1 MGTLPT
7 HAHPATQHRCRQ
19 AMTTQSHPRRGWH
32 RRAVAA
38 VGAVGVL
45 WAQGMATASAQTTD
59 AAGPDDAR
67 AQQLPEVQVKSR
79 RLSPAPSVQAD
90 AIRSTTTV
98 GAQALQERQPDSV
111 FQMMDE
117 VAGVGVQ
124 GGPRNSG
131 MSFNIRGYTDGEDV
145 RVELDGVAKGF
156 EKYRFGGTFIEPEL
170 LKSIEV
176 RRGAQIESGAGAL
189 GGTVSART
197 KDAADLLRPG
207 QSWGA
212 RTRIG
217 HAANNEETHAF
228 VSIYGRPSERSDVV
242 IARSR
247 RTSND
252 ISLPDGTR
260 LPLSATDAYS
270 TLLKGSW
277 WASDSLKLQ
286 ASWIAFQ
293 DQGLQAYDTTGGQP
307 GAFGQT
313 QRRIQDET
321 LSLQAHWLDETSGR
335 EWKTTLGRSRT
346 QVRDHMAK
354 GWSVFSVSAPVDD
367 DIAHDH
373 QTLDTRLTLP
383 LMRSAEADPSEATPS
398 NTSDRLSASGWRLS
412 LHLGLQQGHSERA
425 SRRVTGNAAINQA
438 LYPDG
443 NNPAQPPGSKDSTGA
458 YAQLALQHG
467 PWQVLPGLR
476 WDRITSRVEG
486 ANALLLQQAGQPD
499 SVSAARSS
507 PSLTLAHELVPQRWT
522 LFGTWARSFRPPL
535 LDEAFMRASYGP
547 CNNASLLRLS
557 DGGVPGYARNAQV
570 APRSGICADFFEPES
585 SRSLQAGVH
594 AKLAGIAGP
603 RSVLQAKLTAFNDR
617 TSHLLETLMAEPGG
631 SGRLTQPGTE
641 HRWGL
646 ELESSLQVE
655 AVSVRLS
662 GHRMQGRTFDGLA
675 ERDLLTVPADRL
687 LLALG
692 WQQAWG
698 DIGLRWQQVWARRY
712 FTDNTRRATARQA
725 GHQLLGLTARWQ
737 LHPKLSLDL
746 AVDNLANTPHQLDNG
761 FGGPGTD
768 GPGRNV
774 RIAISGRY

>member
-1 MGTLPT
+1 M
-7 HAHPATQHRCRQ
+7 
-19 AMTTQSHPRRGWH
+19 
-32 RRAVAA
+32 
-38 VGAVGVL
+38 
-45 WAQGMATASAQTTD
+45 
-59 AAGPDDAR
+59 DDASVPSQ
-67 AQQLPEVQVKSR
+67 ALPEVRVQAR

-90 AIRSTTTV
+90 DIRSTTTI
-98 GAQALQERQPDSV
+98 GAPALRERQPDSI
-111 FQMMDE
+111 FQLMDE
-117 VAGVGVQ
+117 VAGVAVQ

-156 EKYRFGGTFIEPEL
+156 EKYRFGGTFIEPDL
-170 LKSIEV
+170 LKAIEV

-207 QSWGA
+207 PPWGA
-212 RTRIG
+212 RTRVG
-217 HAANNEETHAF
+217 HATNNSETHAF
-228 VSIYGRPSERSDVV
+228 VSVYGRPSERSDVV

-252 ISLPDGTR
+252 IALPDGSR
-260 LPLSATDAYS
+260 LPLSSTDAAS

-293 DQGLQAYDTTGGQP
+293 DQGLQAYDTTGGEP

-321 LSLQAHWLDETSGR
+321 LSLQAHWLDEASGR
-335 EWKTTLGRSRT
+335 EWQTTLGRSRT
-346 QVRDHMAK
+346 RVRDHMEK
-354 GWSVFSVSAPVDD
+354 GWSVFSANAPVDD
-367 DIAHDH
+367 DIEHAH

-383 LMRSAEADPSEATPS
+383 LIGSAQGT
-398 NTSDRLSASGWRLS
+398 TSSGDAAGNWRLS

-425 SRRVTGNAAINQA
+425 SRRVTGNTAINQA

-443 NNPAQPPGSKDSTGA
+443 NNPAQPPGSKDSSGA

-467 PWQVLPGLR
+467 AWQVLPGLR

-486 ANALLLQQAGQPD
+486 ANALLLKQAGQPD
-499 SVSAARSS
+499 TISAARHS
-507 PSLTLAHELVPQRWT
+507 PSLTLAHELVPQRWSV
-522 LFGTWARSFRPPL
+522 FGTWARAFRPPL

-557 DGGVPGYARNAQV
+557 DGGVPGYARSAQV

-594 AKLAGIAGP
+594 ARLAGVAGA

-617 TSHLLETLMAEPGG
+617 TAHLLETLMAEPGG

-655 AVSVRLS
+655 DISVRLS

-675 ERDLLTVPADRL
+675 ERDLLSVPADRV

-692 WQQAWG
+692 WRQPWG
-698 DIGLRWQQVWARRY
+698 DIGLRWQQVWARRH
-712 FTDNTRRATARQA
+712 FTDNTRRTTARQA
-725 GHQLLGLTARWQ
+725 GHQLLGVTARWQ
-737 LHPKLSLDL
+737 LHPQLSLDV
-746 AVDNLANTPHQLDNG
+746 AADNLANTPHQLDNG

-774 RIAISGRY
+774 RVALSGRY

>member
-1 MGTLPT
+1 
-7 HAHPATQHRCRQ
+7 
-19 AMTTQSHPRRGWH
+19 MTTQSHPRRGWH
-32 RRAVAA
+32 RQAVAA

-59 AAGPDDAR
+59 AADPDDAR

-79 RLSPAPSVQAD
+79 RASPSPSVQPD

-98 GAQALQERQPDSV
+98 GAQALQERQPNSV

-212 RTRIG
+212 RIRTG
-217 HAANNEETHAF
+217 HAANNDETNAF

-252 ISLPDGTR
+252 IALPDGSR
-260 LPLSATDAYS
+260 LPLSATDADS
-270 TLLKGSW
+270 ALLKGSW

-293 DQGLQAYDTTGGQP
+293 DQGLQPYDTTGGQP

-321 LSLQAHWLDETSGR
+321 LSLQAHWLDEASGR
-335 EWKTTLGRSRT
+335 EWRTTLGRSRT
-346 QVRDHMAK
+346 RVRDHMEK
-354 GWSVFSVSAPVDD
+354 GWSVFSANGPVDD
-367 DIAHDH
+367 DIEHAH
-373 QTLDTRLTLP
+373 QTLETRLTLP
-383 LMRSAEADPSEATPS
+383 LMGSAQGAASPSDAADS
-398 NTSDRLSASGWRLS
+398 WRLS

-425 SRRVTGNAAINQA
+425 SRRVTGDAAINQA

-443 NNPAQPPGSKDSTGA
+443 NNPAQPPGIKDSTGA

-522 LFGTWARSFRPPL
+522 LFGTWAQSFRPPL

-557 DGGVPGYARNAQV
+557 DGGVPGYARTAQV

-585 SRSLQAGVH
+585 SRSLQAGMH
-594 AKLAGIAGP
+594 ARLPGVAGQ

-662 GHRMQGRTFDGLA
+662 GHRIQGRTFDGLV

-712 FTDNTRRATARQA
+712 FTDNTRRATARQT

-746 AVDNLANTPHQLDNG
+746 AADNLANTPHQLDNG
-761 FGGPGTD
+761 FGGPGSD

>member
-1 MGTLPT
+1 
-7 HAHPATQHRCRQ
+7 
-19 AMTTQSHPRRGWH
+19 MTTQPDLRGSQH

-38 VGAVGVL
+38 VGALCVL
-45 WAQGMATASAQTTD
+45 CALGTWGAPAASAPSTE
-59 AAGPDDAR
+59 AGGVDEATSGT
-67 AQQLPEVQVKSR
+67 QQLPEVQVKSR

-117 VAGVGVQ
+117 VAGVAVQ

-131 MSFNIRGYTDGEDV
+131 MGFNIRGYTDGEDV

-170 LKSIEV
+170 LKAIEV

-197 KDAADLLRPG
+197 QDAADLLRPG

-212 RTRIG
+212 RTRVG
-217 HAANNEETHAF
+217 HAANNGETHAF
-228 VSIYGRPSERSDVV
+228 VSAYGRPSERSDVV

-252 ISLPDGTR
+252 IALPDGSR
-260 LPLSATDAYS
+260 LPLSSTDAAS

-321 LSLQAHWLDETSGR
+321 LSLQAHWLDEASGR
-335 EWKTTLGRSRT
+335 AWKTTLGRSRT
-346 QVRDHMAK
+346 RVRDHMEK

-367 DIAHDH
+367 DIEHAH

-383 LMRSAEADPSEATPS
+383 LLDSAQGTPGADGTPGTNDTSGSGAPSS
-398 NTSDRLSASGWRLS
+398 HWRLS

-467 PWQVLPGLR
+467 AWQVLPGLR

-486 ANALLLQQAGQPD
+486 ANALLLQQAGQ
-499 SVSAARSS
+499 SERISATRNS
-507 PSLTLAHELVPQRWT
+507 PSLTLAHEWVPQRWT

-557 DGGVPGYARNAQV
+557 DGGVPGYARTTQV

-594 AKLAGIAGP
+594 AKLPGVAGP
-603 RSVLQAKLTAFNDR
+603 RSLLQAKLTAFNDR
-617 TSHLLETLMAEPGG
+617 TAHLLETLMAEPGG
-631 SGRLTQPGTE
+631 SSRLIQPGTE

-655 AVSVRLS
+655 SVSVRLS

-675 ERDLLTVPADRL
+675 ERDLLSVPADRL

-692 WQQAWG
+692 WRQPWG
-698 DIGLRWQQVWARRY
+698 DIGLRWQQVWARRH

-725 GHQLLGLTARWQ
+725 GHQLLGVTARWQ
-737 LHPKLSLDL
+737 VHPQLSLDV
-746 AVDNLANTPHQLDNG
+746 AADNLANTPHRLDNG

-774 RIAISGRY
+774 RIALSGRY

>member
-1 MGTLPT
+1 M
-7 HAHPATQHRCRQ
+7 
-19 AMTTQSHPRRGWH
+19 
-32 RRAVAA
+32 
-38 VGAVGVL
+38 
-45 WAQGMATASAQTTD
+45 
-59 AAGPDDAR
+59 DDASVPSQ
-67 AQQLPEVQVKSR
+67 ALPEVRVQAR

-90 AIRSTTTV
+90 AIRSTTTI
-98 GAQALQERQPDSV
+98 GAPALQERQPDSV
-111 FQMMDE
+111 FQLMDE
-117 VAGVGVQ
+117 VAGVAVQ

-156 EKYRFGGTFIEPEL
+156 EKYRFGGTFIEPDL
-170 LKSIEV
+170 LKAIEV

-207 QSWGA
+207 QPWGA
-212 RTRIG
+212 RSRVG
-217 HAANNEETHAF
+217 HATHNAETHAF
-228 VSIYGRPSERSDVV
+228 VSAYGRPSERSDVV
-242 IARSR
+242 VARSR

-252 ISLPDGTR
+252 IALPDGSR
-260 LPLSATDAYS
+260 LPLSSTDAAS

-293 DQGLQAYDTTGGQP
+293 DQGLQAYDTTGGEP

-321 LSLQAHWLDETSGR
+321 LSLQAHWLDEASGR
-335 EWKTTLGRSRT
+335 EWQATLGRSRT
-346 QVRDHMAK
+346 RVRDHMEK
-354 GWSVFSVSAPVDD
+354 GWSVFSANTPVDD
-367 DIAHDH
+367 DIEHAH

-383 LMRSAEADPSEATPS
+383 LMGSAQGAASPGDATG
-398 NTSDRLSASGWRLS
+398 NWRLS

-425 SRRVTGNAAINQA
+425 SRRVTGNTAINQA

-458 YAQLALQHG
+458 YAQLALHHG
-467 PWQVLPGLR
+467 AWQVLPGLR

-486 ANALLLQQAGQPD
+486 ANALLLKRAGQPD
-499 SVSAARSS
+499 TISAARHS
-507 PSLTLAHELVPQRWT
+507 PSLTLAHELVPQRWSV
-522 LFGTWARSFRPPL
+522 FGTWARAFRPPL

-557 DGGVPGYARNAQV
+557 DGGVPGYARSAQV

-594 AKLAGIAGP
+594 ARLAGVAGA

-617 TSHLLETLMAEPGG
+617 TAHLLETLMAEPGG

-655 AVSVRLS
+655 DISMRLS

-675 ERDLLTVPADRL
+675 ERDLLSVPSDRV

-692 WQQAWG
+692 WRQPWG

-725 GHQLLGLTARWQ
+725 SHRLLGVTARWQ
-737 LHPKLSLDL
+737 LHPQLSLDV
-746 AVDNLANTPHQLDNG
+746 AADNLANTPHQLDNG

-774 RIAISGRY
+774 RIALSGRY

>member
-1 MGTLPT
+1 
-7 HAHPATQHRCRQ
+7 
-19 AMTTQSHPRRGWH
+19 MTTQPDPRGSRN

-38 VGAVGVL
+38 LGALCVL
-45 WAQGMATASAQTTD
+45 GAPTASAQT
-59 AAGPDDAR
+59 AGTVDVDDTHAST
-67 AQQLPEVQVKSR
+67 QQLPEVQVKSR
-79 RLSPAPSVQAD
+79 RLNPAPSVQAD
-90 AIRSTTTV
+90 AIRSTTTI

-170 LKSIEV
+170 LKAIEV

-212 RTRIG
+212 RTRVG
-217 HAANNEETHAF
+217 HATNNSETHAF
-228 VSIYGRPSERSDVV
+228 VSVYGRPSERSDVV

-252 ISLPDGTR
+252 IALPDGSR
-260 LPLSATDAYS
+260 LPLSATDAGS
-270 TLLKGSW
+270 SLLKGSW

-321 LSLQAHWLDETSGR
+321 LSLQAHWLDEASGR

-383 LMRSAEADPSEATPS
+383 LMRSAEADPTDARPS
-398 NTSDRLSASGWRLS
+398 NAGDRPSASGWRLS

-425 SRRVTGNAAINQA
+425 SRRVTGNTAINQA

-467 PWQVLPGLR
+467 RWQVLPGLR

-486 ANALLLQQAGQPD
+486 ANALLLQQAGQSD
-499 SVSAARSS
+499 RISAARSS

-522 LFGTWARSFRPPL
+522 LFGTWAQAFRPPL

-557 DGGVPGYARNAQV
+557 DGGVPGYARTAQV

-594 AKLAGIAGP
+594 ARLPGVAGP
-603 RSVLQAKLTAFNDR
+603 RSALQAKLTAFNDR
-617 TSHLLETLMAEPGG
+617 TAHLLETLMAEPGG

-655 AVSVRLS
+655 AFSVRLS

-692 WQQAWG
+692 WQQPWG

-725 GHQLLGLTARWQ
+725 GHRLLGVTARWQ
-737 LHPKLSLDL
+737 LQPQLSLDV
-746 AVDNLANTPHQLDNG
+746 AADNLANTPHQLDNG

-774 RIAISGRY
+774 RIALSARY

>member
-1 MGTLPT
+1 M
-7 HAHPATQHRCRQ
+7 
-19 AMTTQSHPRRGWH
+19 
-32 RRAVAA
+32 
-38 VGAVGVL
+38 
-45 WAQGMATASAQTTD
+45 
-59 AAGPDDAR
+59 DDASVPSQ
-67 AQQLPEVQVKSR
+67 ALPEVRVQAR
-79 RLSPAPSVQAD
+79 RLNPAPSVQAD
-90 AIRSTTTV
+90 AIRSTTTI
-98 GAQALQERQPDSV
+98 GAPALQERQPDSV
-111 FQMMDE
+111 FQLMDE
-117 VAGVGVQ
+117 VAGVAVQ

-156 EKYRFGGTFIEPEL
+156 EKYRFGGTFIEPDL
-170 LKSIEV
+170 LKAIEV

-207 QSWGA
+207 QPWGA
-212 RTRIG
+212 RNRVG
-217 HAANNEETHAF
+217 HATNNAETHAF
-228 VSIYGRPSERSDVV
+228 VSAYGRPSERSDVV
-242 IARSR
+242 VARSR

-252 ISLPDGTR
+252 IALPDGSR
-260 LPLSATDAYS
+260 LPLSSTDAAS

-293 DQGLQAYDTTGGQP
+293 DQGLQAYDTTGGEP

-321 LSLQAHWLDETSGR
+321 LSLQAHWLDEASGR
-335 EWKTTLGRSRT
+335 EWQATLGRSRT
-346 QVRDHMAK
+346 RVRDHMEK
-354 GWSVFSVSAPVDD
+354 GWSVFSANTPVDD
-367 DIAHDH
+367 DIEHAH

-383 LMRSAEADPSEATPS
+383 LIGSAQGTASSVDVTS
-398 NTSDRLSASGWRLS
+398 NWRLS

-425 SRRVTGNAAINQA
+425 SRRVTGNTAINQA

-443 NNPAQPPGSKDSTGA
+443 NNPAQPPGSKDSSGA

-467 PWQVLPGLR
+467 AWQVLPGLR

-486 ANALLLQQAGQPD
+486 ANALLLKQAGQPD
-499 SVSAARSS
+499 TISAARHS
-507 PSLTLAHELVPQRWT
+507 PSLTLAHELVPQRWSV
-522 LFGTWARSFRPPL
+522 FGTWARAFRPPL

-557 DGGVPGYARNAQV
+557 DGGVPGYARSAQV

-594 AKLAGIAGP
+594 ARLAGVAGA

-617 TSHLLETLMAEPGG
+617 TAHLLETLMAEPGG

-655 AVSVRLS
+655 DISVRLS

-675 ERDLLTVPADRL
+675 ERDLLSVPADRV

-692 WQQAWG
+692 WRQPWG
-698 DIGLRWQQVWARRY
+698 DIGLRWQQVWARRH
-712 FTDNTRRATARQA
+712 FTDNTRRTTARQA
-725 GHQLLGLTARWQ
+725 GHQLLGVTARWQ
-737 LHPKLSLDL
+737 LHPQLSLDV
-746 AVDNLANTPHQLDNG
+746 AADNLANTPHQLDNG

-774 RIAISGRY
+774 RVALSGRY

>member
-1 MGTLPT
+1 
-7 HAHPATQHRCRQ
+7 
-19 AMTTQSHPRRGWH
+19 MTTPPNPRGKWH
-32 RRAVAA
+32 RRSVAA
-38 VGAVGVL
+38 VGVL
-45 WAQGMATASAQTTD
+45 CALGATHPSAQGSDAGGVDDASAPSQ
-59 AAGPDDAR
+59 A
-67 AQQLPEVQVKSR
+67 LPEVRVQAR

-90 AIRSTTTV
+90 AIRSTTTI

-111 FQMMDE
+111 FQLMDE
-117 VAGVGVQ
+117 VAGVAVQ

-156 EKYRFGGTFIEPEL
+156 EKYRFGGTFIEPDL
-170 LKSIEV
+170 LKAIEV

-207 QSWGA
+207 QPWGA
-212 RTRIG
+212 RSRVG
-217 HAANNEETHAF
+217 HATNNGETHAF
-228 VSIYGRPSERSDVV
+228 VSAYGRPSERSDLVV
-242 IARSR
+242 ARSR

-252 ISLPDGTR
+252 IALPDGSR
-260 LPLSATDAYS
+260 LPLSSTDAAS

-277 WASDSLKLQ
+277 WASDSLRLQ

-293 DQGLQAYDTTGGQP
+293 DQGLQAYDTTGGEP

-321 LSLQAHWLDETSGR
+321 LSLQAHWLDEASGR
-335 EWKTTLGRSRT
+335 EWQTTLGRSRT
-346 QVRDHMAK
+346 RVRDHMEK
-354 GWSVFSVSAPVDD
+354 GWSVFSANAPVDD
-367 DIAHDH
+367 DIEHAH

-383 LMRSAEADPSEATPS
+383 LIGSAQGT
-398 NTSDRLSASGWRLS
+398 TSSGDAAGNWRLS

-425 SRRVTGNAAINQA
+425 SRRITGNTAINQA

-443 NNPAQPPGSKDSTGA
+443 NNPAQPPGSKDSSGA

-467 PWQVLPGLR
+467 AWQVLPGLR

-486 ANALLLQQAGQPD
+486 ANALLLKQAGQPD
-499 SVSAARSS
+499 TISAARHS
-507 PSLTLAHELVPQRWT
+507 PSLTLAHELVPQRWSV
-522 LFGTWARSFRPPL
+522 FGTWARAFRPPL

-557 DGGVPGYARNAQV
+557 DGGVPGYARSAQV

-594 AKLAGIAGP
+594 ARLAGVAGT

-617 TSHLLETLMAEPGG
+617 TAHLLETLMAEPGG

-655 AVSVRLS
+655 DISVRLS

-675 ERDLLTVPADRL
+675 ERDLLSVPADRL

-692 WQQAWG
+692 WRQPWG
-698 DIGLRWQQVWARRY
+698 DVGLRWQQVWARRH
-712 FTDNTRRATARQA
+712 FTDNTRRTTARQA
-725 GHQLLGLTARWQ
+725 GHQLLGVTARWQ
-737 LHPKLSLDL
+737 LHPQLSLDV
-746 AVDNLANTPHQLDNG
+746 AADNLANTPHQLDNG

-774 RIAISGRY
+774 RVALSGRY